1 MKKKLTIQIYKYK
14 IKQKYKNIFI
24 LLKKNAKYNDY
35 TKFIFK
41 KFIEICHKEKNNQI
55 IILKKYLKK
64 YFQQFQLKIT
74 IQKLNKL
81 QKQKAIQNF
90 LLYQRKQL
98 FLIFISKLKQK
109 KSFNKIKFHYNIYFI
124 QKTYLSFFKN
134 TAKILAEKSKT
145 KKKIDDIN
153 EYYLVNL
160 ARKTIKKLYEFMLF
174 SKEEKAKYYRRI
186 LIGKIFIKKLKI
198 IHQEINNKYLFY
210 RNLHLKKYYL
220 RRFKRTIDLIQN
232 NKIAK
237 LKFISKFL
245 LYWKKAVLINR
256 KNKVNG
262 ILLLLSLLD
271 NIKKKFEIK
280 GLNIFMFKFKKLNAM
295 MLQNE
300 INELKIK
307 KFKSYLIFK
316 KKKNIFLSL
325 KYNKIYRYIKG
336 KRHFLL
342 LLKCFKAMKMI
353 KNMSIPLF
361 LKIEEADKLY
371 RKNTLKKIK
380 LFFKITKNL
389 IKKKYI
395 LINTFRTQILKAKLF
410 KTLIIN
416 CRLNKI
422 NNDKIIRR
430 FRKFFL
436 LHNFFQML
444 KLHTLI
450 VYRENKILTKVNEMF
465 NIKVLRL
472 KYKIFNLIKKN
483 MLIEKFIKKREIKIK
498 AKIFYAIKILSS

>member
-1 MKKKLTIQIYKYK
+1 M
-14 IKQKYKNIFI
+14 
-24 LLKKNAKYNDY
+24 
-35 TKFIFK
+35 
-41 KFIEICHKEKNNQI
+41 
-55 IILKKYLKK
+55 KKYLKK
-64 YFQQFQLKIT
+64 YFQEFQLKIK

-81 QKQKAIQNF
+81 QKQISIQNF
-90 LLYQRKQL
+90 LLYQKKQL
-98 FLIFISKLKQK
+98 FLIFISKLKQNT
-109 KSFNKIKFHYNIYFI
+109 SFNKIKLHYNIYFI
-124 QKTYLSFFKN
+124 QKNYVSFFKN
-134 TAKILAEKSKT
+134 IAKIITEKSKR
-145 KKKIDDIN
+145 KKKIHDIN
-153 EYYLVNL
+153 EYYLINL
-160 ARKTIKKLYEFMLF
+160 ARKTIKTLYKYMLF
-174 SKEEKAKYYRRI
+174 SKEEKRKYYRRL
-186 LIGKIFIKKLKI
+186 LIGKIFIKKLKL
-198 IHQEINNKYLFY
+198 IHQKINNKCLFY

-245 LYWKKAVLINR
+245 LLWKKAVLINR

-262 ILLLLSLLD
+262 ILLLLTILE
-271 NIKKKFEIK
+271 NIKKRFEII
-280 GLNIFMFKFKKLNAM
+280 GLNTFILKFKKLNAM
-295 MLQNE
+295 ILQNE
-300 INELKIK
+300 INELKIQ
-307 KFKSYLIFK
+307 KFKSYLILK

-361 LKIEEADKLY
+361 LKIEEADKFY
-371 RKNTLKKIK
+371 KKITLKKIK
-380 LFFKITKNL
+380 IFFKVLKNL

-450 VYRENKILTKVNEMF
+450 VYRENKILTKVNRMF
-465 NIKVLRL
+465 NIKALRL
-472 KYKIFNLIKKN
+472 KYKIFYLLKKN
-483 MLIEKFIKKREIKIK
+483 MLIEQFIKKREIKIK
-498 AKIFYAIKILSS
+498 AKVFYAIKILSS